1 MNWMLAINIAVH
13 YVDGEDC
20 NKHNYDDRSPFL
32 HRRTKLSQGWTSLCA
47 PAQPV
52 LWEKTSCSS
61 MMLTSSIW
69 ILWSKKGV
77 QPSLPYRQSSSGL
90 LWCCRKKSNEWT
102 IWYVEYK
109 QNKSEVL
116 LLKPEGAKWKILYF
130 SFIHFSNINQN
141 LGKLKL
147 VEYKLFSK
155 TPSGQNPSNPGVG
168 NVSMSAL
175 IRGVKLSV

>member
-1 MNWMLAINIAVH
+1 MSTARTVTNTIMMIAHPSCIAVPSWARVEPAFVLQPH
-13 YVDGEDC
+13 LFCD
-20 NKHNYDDRSPFL
+20 KKTFLFFYDA
-32 HRRTKLSQGWTSLCA
+32 HC
-47 PAQPV
+47 
-52 LWEKTSCSS
+52 
-61 MMLTSSIW
+61 SSIW
-69 ILWSKKGV
+69 IWWSKKDV

-102 IWYVEYK
+102 IWYVEYN
-109 QNKSEVL
+109 QNMSEVL
-116 LLKPEGAKWKILYF
+116 LLKPEGAKWKILYL
-130 SFIHFSNINQN
+130 SFICFSSINQN

-175 IRGVKLSV
+175 IRPRGVKLLV

>member
-1 MNWMLAINIAVH
+1 MMNHNELNALQYIVMSMERVKTITRVIMNWIEGYQSILRLIMSTART
-13 YVDGEDC
+13 EK
-20 NKHNYDDRSPFL
+20 KHNYDYLSPFL

-47 PAQPV
+47 PAPPV

-116 LLKPEGAKWKILYF
+116 LKILQ
-130 SFIHFSNINQN
+130 SS
-141 LGKLKL
+141 
-147 VEYKLFSK
+147 
-155 TPSGQNPSNPGVG
+155 SGPRASGSRFWH
-168 NVSMSAL
+168 VSVL
-175 IRGVKLSV
+175 T